1 MNGLQIAG
9 WLIGAAGVAGG
20 LFCLARPERVKA
32 ELAAFPRSRTPG
44 RVLLAIDL
52 IWAALWIN
60 RMYLG
65 SFDRFKPL
73 LWVLTPLLIV
83 LCIRYMDELLSPRA
97 LGGFLLLLAG
107 PLLNL
112 ARFHPSPLDPTPWR
126 LAMTTLCYLWIIY
139 GLFLLCT
146 PYTFRKTVEWW
157 LRFDPNLRLAG
168 SLKLLFGIA
177 FLLISTLF
185 YGV

>member
-1 MNGLQIAG
+1 MNALQTAG
-9 WLIGAAGVAGG
+9 WLIGAAGILGG
-20 LFCLARPERVKA
+20 LGGLMMPDRIKA
-32 ELAAFPRSRTPG
+32 GLTAFPRSRTPG
-44 RVLLAIDL
+44 RVLVAIDL
-52 IWAALWIN
+52 VWAALLIN

-126 LAMTTLCYLWIIY
+126 LVITGLCYLWIIY

-146 PYTFRKTVEWW
+146 PYTFRKTAEWW
-157 LRFDPNLRLAG
+157 LRFDPSLRLAG
-168 SLKLLFGIA
+168 TLKLLFGVALTIIA
-177 FLLISTLF
+177 TLF
-185 YGV
+185 YGL